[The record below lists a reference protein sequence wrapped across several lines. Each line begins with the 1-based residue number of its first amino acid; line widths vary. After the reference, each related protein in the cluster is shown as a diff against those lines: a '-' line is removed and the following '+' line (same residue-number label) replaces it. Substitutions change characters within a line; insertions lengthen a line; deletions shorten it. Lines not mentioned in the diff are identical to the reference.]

1 MRLKYAERPE
11 NTPWT
16 NRRKLIMREW
26 QMLRL
31 AVHFTAVP
39 TVPGPQLHLQSILNF
54 LLFVGALPPPP
65 TTHLPRVL
73 FATEARGFLASPHYL
88 HMYAPLFFRATGL
101 YIFFTL
107 LLLWPLLNNLPAG
120 TSTSHLPLTT
130 SPFHPSH
137 HSGLGV
143 RATETSGSDAAW

>member
-1 MRLKYAERPE
+1 MANAPLSSSLYRCPHCTWPTIAFAK
-11 NTPWT
+11 
-16 NRRKLIMREW
+16 
-26 QMLRL
+26 
-31 AVHFTAVP
+31 HFKFSVIRWRT
-39 TVPGPQLHLQSILNF
+39 
-54 LLFVGALPPPP
+54 PPPHHP
-65 TTHLPRVL
+65 LPRVL

-120 TSTSHLPLTT
+120 TSTSHFPLTT

-143 RATETSGSDAAW
+143 RTTETSGSDAAW